1 MTSGGRFYAGRSPE
15 DRREERRARLLA
27 AGLELIGEEGVAAVS
42 VRGICSRAG
51 LTPRYFYEEFGTA
64 DALARQLFDREFDA
78 GIARVAAAVAQLDAG
93 GGPGVGGG
101 ARGVGGGAP
110 GVGASGDAAAPSAG
124 GGPGRA
130 ADVSVN
136 ELRVRAA
143 VGAVLEFLTE
153 SPHRSALLLTQA
165 SGGGLL
171 AQRRQERMDDIVAL
185 VTAFARSTYGT
196 GDPPPVEEQEEA
208 DRALRSAA
216 TFVAGGLAQT
226 VDAWIHGQITGPQA
240 LLRDDLAAQI
250 LAVGDTA
257 NARLTARLGR

>member
-1 MTSGGRFYAGRSPE
+1 MTSGGRIYGGRSPE
-15 DRREERRARLLA
+15 DRREARRARLLA
-27 AGLELIGEEGVAAVS
+27 AGLELIGEAGLAGVS
-42 VRGICSRAG
+42 VRGICGRAG
-51 LTPRYFYEEFGTA
+51 LTPRYFYDEFGSV
-64 DALARQLFDREFDA
+64 DEVARQLFDREFDA
-78 GIARVAAAVAQLDAG
+78 GLARVGAAVAALDASGAG
-93 GGPGVGGG
+93 GGAGDGGDP
-101 ARGVGGGAP
+101 R
-110 GVGASGDAAAPSAG
+110 
-124 GGPGRA
+124 RA
-130 ADVSVN
+130 AGVSVN

-143 VGAVLEFLTE
+143 VDAVLAFLSE

-171 AQRRQERMDDIVAL
+171 AQRRQERMDDIISL

-196 GDPPPVEEQEEA
+196 GDPPPPEVAEES

-226 VDAWIHGQITGPQA
+226 VDAWIHGQITGPRE

-257 NARLTARLGR
+257 NARLIARLGR